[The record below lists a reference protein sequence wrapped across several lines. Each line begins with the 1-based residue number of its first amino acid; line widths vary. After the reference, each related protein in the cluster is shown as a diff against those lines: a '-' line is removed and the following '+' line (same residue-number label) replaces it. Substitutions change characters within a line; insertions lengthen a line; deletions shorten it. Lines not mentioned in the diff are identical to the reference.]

1 MKLAGSNEEESEMR
15 RTNGERPVIFPP
27 SGVAATPSRYV
38 AVAGASIEEKVAP
51 GSRTAAAAASAFS
64 THFGADVKAE
74 QLSQARP
81 GPLCG
86 MSPSFSLRAP
96 RLDSIQRVGDVGRSL
111 RSALSSRVRPQ
122 TGA

>member
-1 MKLAGSNEEESEMR
+1 MR

-64 THFGADVKAE
+64 THFGADVNAE

-81 GPLCG
+81 GPR
-86 MSPSFSLRAP
+86 MSPTFFLRAP
-96 RLDSIQRVGDVGRSL
+96 RRRST
-111 RSALSSRVRPQ
+111 AFTP
-122 TGA
+122 